1 MKFKN
6 YYYLD
11 KAIEPFSYIDLGSD
25 TKISGSSS
33 GISMNKNVKFDKG
46 FKVGSDFSKNPTGD
60 SFRIDYQGN
69 YFGTYLDALV
79 FEKTDV
85 NDNSPDG
92 GIAFVNT
99 GKNNNKTNAFVIR
112 GNGNVGVNTSNPS
125 EKLHVNGNI
134 RSNGTL
140 CIGNTCINENDLK
153 NIKNSGGNNY
163 IKHGDSIT
171 IRSQRTGKRL
181 QDSATNARFQ
191 NHNRASWEKLHIEKC
206 GYGGIGHTPN
216 NC

>member
-1 MKFKN
+1 MKLKN

-25 TKISGSSS
+25 TKKSGSGS
-33 GISMNKNVKFDKG
+33 GISMNKDVKFDKG
-46 FKVGSDFSKNPTGD
+46 FKVGSDYILNPTD
-60 SFRIDYQGN
+60 DAFRIDYQGN
-69 YFGTYLDALV
+69 YFGTYLD
-79 FEKTDV
+79 
-85 NDNSPDG
+85 DNSPDG

-99 GKNNNKTNAFVIR
+99 GKNNNKTNACVIR

-125 EKLHVNGNI
+125 DKLNETFINL
-134 RSNGTL
+134 SKEL

-153 NIKNSGGNNY
+153 KIKNSSGGNNI

-181 QDSATNARFQ
+181 QDSATNARFE